1 MDAPLSRCL
10 CPRSA
15 LLSWRPQRPS
25 SHQLA
30 WHRVTGKGELPAK
43 ALDWIG
49 RLATGP
55 QQGGQAEGQTLLEA
69 WVQSVFGFTE
79 CRSSEAQRRV
89 QASPRS
95 SSRSGVTSCCK
106 GPGAR
111 ELLRAFRLRRVPR
124 GVAGGTAR
132 AGGWG
137 FAGAGSSACWL
148 WHVLGASGAR
158 LPRDRG
164 LGSQRVRGQGALR
177 SRLQLSSPCPRSP
190 GSGSPAVRLERESQ
204 VKSYVPASKDSFEFQ
219 VFSNRARWT
228 P

>member
-1 MDAPLSRCL
+1 MGSLALSRCL

-15 LLSWRPQRPS
+15 LLSWRRQRPS
-25 SHQLA
+25 SHQLE

-69 WVQSVFGFTE
+69 WVPSVFGFTE

-95 SSRSGVTSCCK
+95 SSRSGVTSCCE

-124 GVAGGTAR
+124 GVAGGMAR
-132 AGGWG
+132 GGG
-137 FAGAGSSACWL
+137 VGAGSSACWL

-164 LGSQRVRGQGALR
+164 LGSQGVRGLGALR
-177 SRLQLSSPCPRSP
+177 SRLQPSSPCPWSP
-190 GSGSPAVRLERESQ
+190 GRGSPAVRLERESQ
-204 VKSYVPASKDSFEFQ
+204 VKSYAPASKDSFEFQ
-219 VFSNRARWT
+219 VLF
-228 P
+228 

>member
-132 AGGWG
+132 AGVGGVCRSRQQRVLALARAGREWSSATPRQG
-137 FAGAGSSACWL
+137 LGLPKGAGTGCSPLSASALFPLPPVPWKRISRSS
-148 WHVLGASGAR
+148 
-158 LPRDRG
+158 PRKRKP
-164 LGSQRVRGQGALR
+164 GQIIR
-177 SRLQLSSPCPRSP
+177 SR
-190 GSGSPAVRLERESQ
+190 V
-204 VKSYVPASKDSFEFQ
+204 
-219 VFSNRARWT
+219 
-228 P
+228 

>member
-1 MDAPLSRCL
+1 MGSLALSRCL

-15 LLSWRPQRPS
+15 LLSWRRQRPS
-25 SHQLA
+25 SHQLE

-69 WVQSVFGFTE
+69 WVPSVFGFTE

-95 SSRSGVTSCCK
+95 SSRSGVTSCCE

-124 GVAGGTAR
+124 GVAGGMARGGGGRSRQQRVLALAR
-132 AGGWG
+132 AGREWSSAAPRQGLG
-137 FAGAGSSACWL
+137 LPGGAGTGCAPLSASAVFPLPLVPWKRISRSS
-148 WHVLGASGAR
+148 
-158 LPRDRG
+158 PRKRKP
-164 LGSQRVRGQGALR
+164 GQVVR
-177 SRLQLSSPCPRSP
+177 SRVEGQLRIP
-190 GSGSPAVRLERESQ
+190 GAFLTEPVGLL
-204 VKSYVPASKDSFEFQ
+204 D
-219 VFSNRARWT
+219 
-228 P
+228 